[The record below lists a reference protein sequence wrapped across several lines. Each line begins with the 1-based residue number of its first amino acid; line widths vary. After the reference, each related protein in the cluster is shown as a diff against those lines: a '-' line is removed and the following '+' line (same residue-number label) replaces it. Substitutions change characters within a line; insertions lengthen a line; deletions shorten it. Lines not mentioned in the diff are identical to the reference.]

1 MGVGAARVLVWLNTG
16 IAHLLIM
23 RGGWEVAE
31 AVKAAPWVL
40 FALGFGLFLSVSG
53 MLADNEH
60 STQKQRSG
68 LTVTESRG
76 DARAGCSDMG
86 MTAIEY
92 AESLNRQY
100 RRLAQRNTNSANLLD
115 ASAAPVKAS
124 CKARAETYDLVA
136 EELDGLIALM
146 KEERGNG

>member
-1 MGVGAARVLVWLNTG
+1 MPGGV
-16 IAHLLIM
+16 H
-23 RGGWEVAE
+23 
-31 AVKAAPWVL
+31 
-40 FALGFGLFLSVSG
+40 
-53 MLADNEH
+53 D
-60 STQKQRSG
+60 
-68 LTVTESRG
+68 
-76 DARAGCSDMG
+76 

-100 RRLAQRNTNSANLLD
+100 RRLAQRNTSSAQANLLD

-146 KEERGNG
+146 REERGDG

>member
-1 MGVGAARVLVWLNTG
+1 MPGGV
-16 IAHLLIM
+16 H
-23 RGGWEVAE
+23 
-31 AVKAAPWVL
+31 
-40 FALGFGLFLSVSG
+40 
-53 MLADNEH
+53 
-60 STQKQRSG
+60 
-68 LTVTESRG
+68 
-76 DARAGCSDMG
+76 DMG

-136 EELDGLIALM
+136 EKLDGLIALM

>member
-1 MGVGAARVLVWLNTG
+1 MKRYLKICSVAFLAGVGAARVLVWLNTG

-40 FALGFGLFLSVSG
+40 AAVGFGLFLSVSG
-53 MLADNEH
+53 VH
-60 STQKQRSG
+60 
-68 LTVTESRG
+68 
-76 DARAGCSDMG
+76 DMG

>member
-1 MGVGAARVLVWLNTG
+1 MPGGV
-16 IAHLLIM
+16 HD
-23 RGGWEVAE
+23 
-31 AVKAAPWVL
+31 K
-40 FALGFGLFLSVSG
+40 
-53 MLADNEH
+53 
-60 STQKQRSG
+60 
-68 LTVTESRG
+68 
-76 DARAGCSDMG
+76 G

-124 CKARAETYDLVA
+124 CKARAEVYDLVA

-146 KEERGNG
+146 KEEHSNG